1 MNAVAPSLSARWS
14 AWTIP
19 LRARWQALNLRE
31 RRLVA
36 ATLAVVVL
44 FLLWTVALQPAL
56 RTLREA
62 PAKLDALDAELQ
74 QMRLW
79 AAEAQ
84 ELRSTAPLSSAQSAA
99 ALKAATERLGERG
112 RLTLQAERG
121 VLTLTNAT
129 PTQLRDWLAEARSA
143 ARARPIEVQLTRSG
157 TGFSGTVVVA
167 LGGLGG

>member
-1 MNAVAPSLSARWS
+1 
-14 AWTIP
+14 
-19 LRARWQALNLRE
+19 
-31 RRLVA
+31 
-36 ATLAVVVL
+36 
-44 FLLWTVALQPAL
+44 
-56 RTLREA
+56 
-62 PAKLDALDAELQ
+62 
-74 QMRLW
+74 MRLW